1 MQQHTLLIASADDTQ
16 RTFVAA
22 QLDADG
28 HTVYE
33 ADSVAS
39 TVAKLS
45 AHAVDV
51 VVLGDLTRPADSPA
65 LLRAIR
71 ADAHTHI
78 HPGQPVITL
87 GGGDEISALRAY
99 DAGSDHHLAA
109 STGYVLLRAVLL
121 TVARRVLHD
130 ATTRHLQVGAL
141 HIDTGAQIVEING
154 QPIRLSRREFELLTT
169 MAADPVKV
177 FSRDELARAVW
188 GRLAVAS
195 GRTVE
200 SHVCRLRRRLTD
212 AGATDTITNCWGRG
226 YSLLDP
232 LRAGRE
238 S

>member
-1 MQQHTLLIASADDTQ
+1 MQQHTLLIASADETQ

-33 ADSVAS
+33 ADSVAG

-45 AHAVDV
+45 VHAVDV
-51 VVLGDLTRPADSPA
+51 VVLGDLVRPADSPA

-130 ATTRHLQVGAL
+130 VTSRHVQVGTL
-141 HIDTGAQIVEING
+141 HIDTGAQRVQKRVAAAPAIGDRV
-154 QPIRLSRREFELLTT
+154 RRAGLGEAAAQ
-169 MAADPVKV
+169 AAD
-177 FSRDELARAVW
+177 LA
-188 GRLAVAS
+188 L
-195 GRTVE
+195 
-200 SHVCRLRRRLTD
+200 D
-212 AGATDTITNCWGRG
+212 GA
-226 YSLLDP
+226 
-232 LRAGRE
+232 AGRRGRAAPHGAGE
-238 S
+238 LVAREDLGGV

>member
-1 MQQHTLLIASADDTQ
+1 MQHTLIIASANDTQ
-16 RTFVAA
+16 RTFLAA

-33 ADSVAS
+33 ADSTAS
-39 TVAKLS
+39 TVARLS
-45 AHAVDV
+45 THAVDV
-51 VVLGDLTRPADSPA
+51 VLLGDLERSADSPA

-78 HPGQPVITL
+78 HPAQPVITV
-87 GGGDEISALRAY
+87 GGGDELSALRAY
-99 DAGSDHHLAA
+99 EAGSDHHVSD

-121 TVARRVLHD
+121 SVARRVLHD
-130 ATTRHLQVGAL
+130 LTSRHLQVGSL
-141 HIDTGAQIVEING
+141 HIDTGAQLVEING
-154 QPIRLSRREFELLTT
+154 HPIRLSRREFELLTT

-188 GRLAVAS
+188 GGPSAPS
-195 GRTVE
+195 SRTVE
-200 SHVCRLRRRLTD
+200 SHICRLRRRLNE
-212 AGATDTITNCWGRG
+212 AGATDTINNCWGRG

-232 LRAGRE
+232 MRAGQE

>member
-1 MQQHTLLIASADDTQ
+1 MQHTLIIASANDTQ
-16 RTFVAA
+16 RTFLAA

-33 ADSVAS
+33 ADSTAS
-39 TVAKLS
+39 TVARLS
-45 AHAVDV
+45 THAVDV
-51 VVLGDLTRPADSPA
+51 VLLGDLERPADSPA

-78 HPGQPVITL
+78 HPAQPVITV
-87 GGGDEISALRAY
+87 GGGDELSALRAY
-99 DAGSDHHLAA
+99 EAGSDHHVSD

-121 TVARRVLHD
+121 SVARRVLHD
-130 ATTRHLQVGAL
+130 LTSRHLQVGSL

-169 MAADPVKV
+169 MAADPAKV

-188 GRLAVAS
+188 GGPSAPS
-195 GRTVE
+195 SRTVE
-200 SHVCRLRRRLTD
+200 SHICRLRRRLNE
-212 AGATDTITNCWGRG
+212 AGATDTINNCWGRG

-232 LRAGRE
+232 MRAGQE

>member
-1 MQQHTLLIASADDTQ
+1 MQQHTLLIASADETQ

-33 ADSVAS
+33 ADSVAG

-51 VVLGDLTRPADSPA
+51 VVLGDLARPADSPA

-130 ATTRHLQVGAL
+130 VTSRHLQVGTL

-169 MAADPVKV
+169 MAADPAKV

-188 GRLAVAS
+188 GGPTAPS

-200 SHVCRLRRRLTD
+200 SHICRLRRRLTE

-232 LRAGRE
+232 LRAGPE

>member
-1 MQQHTLLIASADDTQ
+1 MQHTLIIASANDTQ
-16 RTFVAA
+16 RTFLAA

-28 HTVYE
+28 FTVHA
-33 ADSVAS
+33 ADSIAS
-39 TVAKLS
+39 TVARLS
-45 AHAVDV
+45 THAVDV
-51 VVLGDLTRPADSPA
+51 VLLGDLERPADSPA

-78 HPGQPVITL
+78 HPAQPVITV
-87 GGGDEISALRAY
+87 GGGDELSALRAY
-99 DAGSDHHLAA
+99 EAGSDHHVSD

-121 TVARRVLHD
+121 SVARRVLHD
-130 ATTRHLQVGAL
+130 LTSRHLQVGSL

-188 GRLAVAS
+188 GGPTAPS
-195 GRTVE
+195 SRTVE
-200 SHVCRLRRRLTD
+200 SHICRLRRRLNE
-212 AGATDTITNCWGRG
+212 AGATDTINNCWGRG

-232 LRAGRE
+232 MRAGQE

>member
-1 MQQHTLLIASADDTQ
+1 MQHTLLIASADDA
-16 RTFVAA
+16 RRKFIAA

-33 ADSVAS
+33 ADSPES
-39 TVAKLS
+39 TIAKLS
-45 AHAVDV
+45 THAVDV
-51 VVLGDLTRPADSPA
+51 LLLADLGQPADSPA

-71 ADAHTHI
+71 ADKHTRI
-78 HPGQPVITL
+78 HPAQPVITL
-87 GGGDEISALRAY
+87 GADDEISTLRAY

-232 LRAGRE
+232 TRAGQER
-238 S
+238 